1 MSPKELYS
9 RYSTPDLPLF
19 HQPFW
24 LNATAQEN
32 WDVALVKEGDKI
44 IASMPYAFEKKK
56 PILFIRGPHLTQFL
70 GPHYSIEASNH
81 REYLN
86 RETEI
91 LNLLID
97 QLPPFAFFEQRWHF
111 HYQNYLPFHWKNF
124 QQRTRYTYILPNLKD
139 ESALLNGFNE
149 KIKRE
154 IKKGENAFHVQS
166 ENISADSFYRF
177 IESNLSDKKYQLPFD
192 TVFFERLYN
201 SCVQNNAGKIF
212 LALDADQ
219 KIAAGIFVAWDAT
232 TAYYIIGAKD
242 NDYGNSGAMTFLFS
256 RVFKELSEKV
266 TVFNFEGS
274 MISGVERYFRSFG
287 AIQKTFFEITRTD
300 SKLVFLTGEIK
311 KTIHFLFRK

>member
-1 MSPKELYS
+1 MDPKELYS
-9 RYSTPDLPLF
+9 RHSAPEFPLF

-32 WDVALVKEGDKI
+32 WDVALVEAGDKV

-56 PILFIRGPHLTQFL
+56 PGLFIRGPHLTQFL
-70 GPHYSIEASNH
+70 GPRYLIEAGNQ

-91 LNLLID
+91 LNQLID

-111 HYQNYLPFHWKNF
+111 LYQNYLPFHWKNF

-139 ESALLNGFNE
+139 QDALWNGFSE

-154 IKKGENAFHVQS
+154 VKKAEKEFHIQS
-166 ENISADSFYRF
+166 ENISADSFYHF
-177 IESNLSDKKYQLPFD
+177 IGSNLSGKKYQLPFD

-201 SCVQNNAGKIF
+201 ACTENKAGKIF
-212 LALDADQ
+212 LALDANK
-219 KIAAGIFVAWDAT
+219 KIAAGIFVAWDT
-232 TAYYIIGAKD
+232 DTAYYIIGAKD
-242 NDYGNSGAMTFLFS
+242 NAFGNSGAMTFLFWN
-256 RVFKELSEKV
+256 VFKELRDQV

-274 MISGVERYFRSFG
+274 MISGVENYFRSFG
-287 AIQKTFFEITRTD
+287 AVQKTFFEITRTD
-300 SKLVFLTGEIK
+300 SKLVFLSGEIK